1 MSDPFSVRS
10 FIHTPRLR
18 SAAAHSFTARLKGPG
33 ALAALLMLAAC
44 ASGDSALLSEE
55 PGFAAGFGDG
65 CSTAREENK
74 SFSTKRVRDEYQF
87 ESDRAYRAGWRQ
99 GYLEC
104 DQNRNVRRDGGRILG
119 DEDRP

>member
-1 MSDPFSVRS
+1 MG
-10 FIHTPRLR
+10 IATLR
-18 SAAAHSFTARLKGPG
+18 CIKRPSALI
-33 ALAALLMLAAC
+33 ALLMLGAC
-44 ASGDSALLSEE
+44 ATSDGALLSEE

-119 DEDRP
+119 EEERP